1 MGTPDGGPYD
11 EEPPVFMGGSPAP
24 YATGVKDARVVLE
37 FDENI
42 RLDNAFEKVVISP
55 PQINQ
60 PQIKYSG
67 HRVIVQLE
75 DTLVPATT
83 YSIDFNDAIVDNNEG
98 NPLVNFAYV
107 FSTGDVVDTLGV
119 SGTVLNASDLEPIKG
134 IMVGLHSSSADS
146 LFTTRPFE
154 RVARTDSRGRFTIK
168 GLAPGKY
175 RVYALADANGN

>member
-1 MGTPDGGPYD
+1 MSFKEILLSLAVVVMLAACASMGTPDGGPYD

-107 FSTGDVVDTLGV
+107 FLNVFDLRKTQEAQQKDV
-119 SGTVLNASDLEPIKG
+119 N
-134 IMVGLHSSSADS
+134 
-146 LFTTRPFE
+146 PF
-154 RVARTDSRGRFTIK
+154 
-168 GLAPGKY
+168 
-175 RVYALADANGN
+175 GNI